1 MTMLTSIYN
10 KAWVDARPV
19 GKLIWAILA
28 VVGVAD
34 AFRYFFLLSCNFVFI
49 FFFLFGHML
58 RRHPLY
64 PMQMLC
70 LSVCLFI
77 YMYNMP
83 TLLLFFFLHSYSHCW
98 AGGIMGEM
106 IHARVY
112 PFRMRDIDWWI
123 EWISRGAV
131 VWITNL
137 AGHFDMIVDKTT
149 EFRYCNSIL
158 SVLFLFQ
165 CGTAVISYDTIRYDT
180 RPIKWSIL
188 KLMQMEIHLNR
199 ITHTTNAMP
208 WMWCAGLF
216 WSCSNPHPPSRA
228 PEQHAIWRAIS
239 ERWWSWMRLIRY
251 FIRRFTQLLC
261 IPGEYGTDRYRPDV
275 RPKFLSIGQPHRYT
289 IRIENVTIS
298 MNKRNYFCDI
308 LANKLTQICCVIQ
321 FHRPKTANISY
332 SSERYFHFI
341 ILLHWDFI
349 ELTGK
354 VCWTWTMDIVHIVV

>member
-1 MTMLTSIYN
+1 MWRIFNMDNMTMLTSIYN

-165 CGTAVISYDTIRYDT
+165 CGTAVISYDTIRY
-180 RPIKWSIL
+180 
-188 KLMQMEIHLNR
+188 
-199 ITHTTNAMP
+199 TTNQMVFFKIDANGNPFKSHHTHNKCHAMNVV
-208 WMWCAGLF
+208 C
-216 WSCSNPHPPSRA
+216 RA
-228 PEQHAIWRAIS
+228 VLV
-239 ERWWSWMRLIRY
+239 ML
-251 FIRRFTQLLC
+251 
-261 IPGEYGTDRYRPDV
+261 
-275 RPKFLSIGQPHRYT
+275 
-289 IRIENVTIS
+289 
-298 MNKRNYFCDI
+298 
-308 LANKLTQICCVIQ
+308 
-321 FHRPKTANISY
+321 
-332 SSERYFHFI
+332 
-341 ILLHWDFI
+341 
-349 ELTGK
+349 
-354 VCWTWTMDIVHIVV
+354 